1 MSVFTLDNSFIN
13 FSWNAQEMEDEILVC
28 GEVHS
33 FLTCFDSPRQGLKL
47 PREKKEISRWLG

>member
-33 FLTCFDSPRQGLKL
+33 FLTCFDSARQRLKL
-47 PREKKEISRWLG
+47 PRKKKKLTDG